1 MTTHGTRCTLI
12 CCTFDRE
19 RANRGPGR
27 RNLTP
32 LYSPPPVCRHRGGTA
47 DCETAC
53 WDIFGDS
60 FHTIPLYSP
69 VTATRDAVTGGSTPE
84 VTR

>member
-1 MTTHGTRCTLI
+1 MTTHDVRCTLI

-32 LYSPPPVCRHRGGTA
+32 LYSPVVTTRDVATGA
-47 DCETAC
+47 
-53 WDIFGDS
+53 
-60 FHTIPLYSP
+60 TIPPAAANLR
-69 VTATRDAVTGGSTPE
+69 VVVLADDAAAGATTSEEIA
-84 VTR
+84 

>member
-1 MTTHGTRCTLI
+1 MNAPDSRCTLI

-27 RNLTP
+27 RSLT
-32 LYSPPPVCRHRGGTA
+32 
-47 DCETAC
+47 
-53 WDIFGDS
+53 
-60 FHTIPLYSP
+60 PLYSP
-69 VTATRDAVTGGSTPE
+69 VTATRDAVAGGSTPE

>member
-1 MTTHGTRCTLI
+1 MTTHDARCTLV

-32 LYSPPPVCRHRGGTA
+32 LYTPV
-47 DCETAC
+47 
-53 WDIFGDS
+53 
-60 FHTIPLYSP
+60 
-69 VTATRDAVTGGSTPE
+69 VTTRDVATGATTSE